1 LAGDVFEWNLDGYAA
16 YVDPC
21 VDCADLATPP
31 SRVLRGGA
39 FYYFEP
45 TLLPT
50 NRIEIDPT
58 YRGNYIGLRCAR
70 SP

>member
-1 LAGDVFEWNLDGYAA
+1 
-16 YVDPC
+16 
-21 VDCADLATPP
+21 
-31 SRVLRGGA
+31 VLRGGA